1 MSNPNNTS
9 HPESEIDQIL
19 KVSENYKY
27 SFEASND
34 EAWNKFSAAREAEK
48 QIPTPFKVYK
58 NTSRLLRVAAAI
70 AILAVGS
77 WAFWLTTLNKTLDA
91 GQFATNADQIEQIT
105 MKDGSVITLNA
116 NSSVEYKVTEKSREI
131 KLQGMAHFE
140 VAKNPNAPFV
150 IESNNNKVTVLG
162 TGFDVQSYTGK
173 PLQVTVN
180 HGKVKVEKLSNSST
194 MLESVI
200 LTKGMRVR
208 ENLNQANAAN
218 KRSQIFAVDSN
229 VNLDAVKWESGNL
242 IFTNAP
248 IDDLVNAIETRYG
261 KKLRARIPQPT
272 CNATPTITS
281 NQTSDLQFTGIFKNT
296 DELST
301 VIKTIEIAL
310 GLQFEVK

>member
-34 EAWNKFSAAREAEK
+34 EAWNNFSAAREAEK

-91 GQFATNADQIEQIT
+91 GQFATNAGQIEQIT

-116 NSSVEYKVTEKSREI
+116 NSSVEFKVTEKSREI

-162 TGFDVQSYTGK
+162 TGFDVQSYSGK

-208 ENLNQANAAN
+208 ENLNQANATS

-248 IDDLVNAIETRYG
+248 IDDVVNAIETRYG
-261 KKLRARIPQPT
+261 KKLQ
-272 CNATPTITS
+272 TS
-281 NQTSDLQFTGIFKNT
+281 TQNSDLQFTGVFKNT
-296 DELST
+296 DEFST
-301 VIKTIEIAL
+301 VVKTIEIAL

>member
-9 HPESEIDQIL
+9 HPESDIDQIL

-34 EAWNKFSAAREAEK
+34 DAWNKFSAARMAEK
-48 QIPTPFKVYK
+48 QESTPFTVYK

-91 GQFATNADQIEQIT
+91 GQFATNAGQIEQIT

-116 NSSVEYKVTEKSREI
+116 NSRVEFKVTEKSREI

-162 TGFDVQSYTGK
+162 TGFDVQSYAGK

-180 HGKVKVEKLSNSST
+180 HGKVKVEKISNNT

-208 ENLNQANAAN
+208 ENLNQANATN

-248 IDDLVNAIETRYG
+248 IDDVVNAIETRYS
-261 KKLRARIPQPT
+261 KKLQVRILKPT
-272 CNATPTITS
+272 CIITPTGTS
-281 NQTSDLQFTGIFKNT
+281 NQTSDFQFTGVFKNT
-296 DELST
+296 DEFST
-301 VIKTIEIAL
+301 VVKTIEIAL

>member
-9 HPESEIDQIL
+9 HPESDIDQIL

-27 SFEASND
+27 SLEARND
-34 EAWNKFSAAREAEK
+34 EAWNNFSAAREAEK
-48 QIPTPFKVYK
+48 QVTTPFKVYK

-91 GQFATNADQIEQIT
+91 GQFATNTGQIEQIT

-162 TGFDVQSYTGK
+162 TGFDVQSYSGK

-180 HGKVKVEKLSNSST
+180 HGKVKVEKLSNST
-194 MLESVI
+194 TLESVI

-208 ENLNQANAAN
+208 ENLNQANAAD

-229 VNLDAVKWESGNL
+229 VNLEAVKWESGNL

-248 IDDLVNAIETRYG
+248 IADVVNAIETRYS
-261 KKLRARIPQPT
+261 KKLQA
-272 CNATPTITS
+272 S
-281 NQTSDLQFTGIFKNT
+281 NQTSDLQFTGVFKNT
-296 DELST
+296 DEFST
-301 VIKTIEIAL
+301 VVKTIEIAL

>member
-9 HPESEIDQIL
+9 HPESDIDQIL

-34 EAWNKFSAAREAEK
+34 DAWNKFSAARMAEK
-48 QIPTPFKVYK
+48 QESTPFTVYK

-91 GQFATNADQIEQIT
+91 GQFATNAGQIEQIT

-116 NSSVEYKVTEKSREI
+116 NSRVEFKVTEKSREI

-162 TGFDVQSYTGK
+162 TGFDVQSYAGK

-180 HGKVKVEKLSNSST
+180 HGKVKVEKISNNT

-208 ENLNQANAAN
+208 ENLNQANATN

-229 VNLDAVKWESGNL
+229 VNLEAVKWESGNL

-248 IDDLVNAIETRYG
+248 IDDVVNAIETRYS
-261 KKLRARIPQPT
+261 KKLQVRILKPT
-272 CNATPTITS
+272 CIITPTGTS
-281 NQTSDLQFTGIFKNT
+281 NQTSDLQFTGVFKNT
-296 DELST
+296 DEFST
-301 VIKTIEIAL
+301 VVKTIEIAL

>member
-1 MSNPNNTS
+1 MSNHNNS
-9 HPESEIDQIL
+9 SKPESDFDQIL
-19 KVSENYKY
+19 KVTENYKY
-27 SFEASND
+27 SFEASNN

-48 QIPTPFKVYK
+48 QAPTPFKVYK
-58 NTSRLLRVAAAI
+58 ITSRVLRVAAAI
-70 AILAVGS
+70 AILAIGS

-91 GQFATNADQIEQIT
+91 GQFATNAGQIEQIT

-162 TGFDVQSYTGK
+162 TGFDVQSYAGQ

-180 HGKVKVEKLSNSST
+180 HGKVKVEKLTNT
-194 MLESVI
+194 TTLESII

-208 ENLNQANAAN
+208 ENLNRNNLVN
-218 KRSQIFAVDSN
+218 KQSNIFTLDSN

-242 IFTNAP
+242 VFTNAP
-248 IDDLVNAIETRYG
+248 ITDVINAIETRYG
-261 KKLRARIPQPT
+261 KKLQA
-272 CNATPTITS
+272 S
-281 NQTSDLQFTGIFKNT
+281 NQTSDLQFTGVFKNT
-296 DELST
+296 DEFST
-301 VIKTIEIAL
+301 VVNTVEIAL

>member
-91 GQFATNADQIEQIT
+91 GQFATNAGQIEQIT

-261 KKLRARIPQPT
+261 KKLQ
-272 CNATPTITS
+272 TS
-281 NQTSDLQFTGIFKNT
+281 TQNSDLQFTGIFKNT
-296 DELST
+296 DEFST

>member
-34 EAWNKFSAAREAEK
+34 EAWNNFSAAREAEK

-91 GQFATNADQIEQIT
+91 GQFATNAGQIEQIT

-248 IDDLVNAIETRYG
+248 IEDLVNAIETRYG
-261 KKLRARIPQPT
+261 KKLQ
-272 CNATPTITS
+272 TS
-281 NQTSDLQFTGIFKNT
+281 TQNSDLQFTGIFKNT
-296 DELST
+296 DEFST

>member
-48 QIPTPFKVYK
+48 QVPTPFKVYK

-91 GQFATNADQIEQIT
+91 GQFATNAGQIEQIT

-116 NSSVEYKVTEKSREI
+116 NSSVEFKVTEKSREI

-180 HGKVKVEKLSNSST
+180 HGKVKVDKLSNST
-194 MLESVI
+194 TLESVI

-261 KKLRARIPQPT
+261 KKLQ
-272 CNATPTITS
+272 TS
-281 NQTSDLQFTGIFKNT
+281 TQNSDLQFTGVFKNT
-296 DELST
+296 DEFST

>member
-1 MSNPNNTS
+1 MSNQNNTS

-27 SFEASND
+27 SFEASNV
-34 EAWNKFSAAREAEK
+34 EAWSKFSAAREAEK

-91 GQFATNADQIEQIT
+91 GQFATNAGQIEQIT

-116 NSSVEYKVTEKSREI
+116 NSSVEFKVTEKSREI

-180 HGKVKVEKLSNSST
+180 HGKVKVEKLSYSSN

-248 IDDLVNAIETRYG
+248 IEDLVNAIETRYG
-261 KKLRARIPQPT
+261 KKLQ
-272 CNATPTITS
+272 TS
-281 NQTSDLQFTGIFKNT
+281 SQNSDLQFTGVFKNT
-296 DELST
+296 DEFST

>member
-34 EAWNKFSAAREAEK
+34 EAWSKFSAAREAEK

-91 GQFATNADQIEQIT
+91 GQFATNAGQIEQIT

-116 NSSVEYKVTEKSREI
+116 NSSVEFKVTEKSREI

-180 HGKVKVEKLSNSST
+180 HGKVKVEKLSNST
-194 MLESVI
+194 TLESVI

-208 ENLNQANAAN
+208 ENLNQANATN

-248 IDDLVNAIETRYG
+248 IDDVVNAIETRYG
-261 KKLRARIPQPT
+261 KKLQ
-272 CNATPTITS
+272 TS
-281 NQTSDLQFTGIFKNT
+281 TQNSDLQFTGVFKNT
-296 DELST
+296 DEFST
-301 VIKTIEIAL
+301 VIKTVEIAL

>member
-34 EAWNKFSAAREAEK
+34 EAWNNFSAAREAEK
-48 QIPTPFKVYK
+48 QVPTPFKVYK

-91 GQFATNADQIEQIT
+91 GQFATNAGQIEQIT

-116 NSSVEYKVTEKSREI
+116 NSSVEFKVTEKSREI

-248 IDDLVNAIETRYG
+248 IEDLVNAIETRYG
-261 KKLRARIPQPT
+261 KKLQ
-272 CNATPTITS
+272 TS
-281 NQTSDLQFTGIFKNT
+281 TQNSDLQFTGIFKNT
-296 DELST
+296 DEFST

>member
-34 EAWNKFSAAREAEK
+34 EAWNNFSAAREAEK

-91 GQFATNADQIEQIT
+91 GQFATNAGQIEQIT

-208 ENLNQANAAN
+208 ENLNQANAAD

-248 IDDLVNAIETRYG
+248 IEDLVNAIETRYG
-261 KKLRARIPQPT
+261 KKLQ
-272 CNATPTITS
+272 TS
-281 NQTSDLQFTGIFKNT
+281 TQNSDLQFTGIFKNT
-296 DELST
+296 DEFST

>member
-34 EAWNKFSAAREAEK
+34 EAWNNFSAAREAEK
-48 QIPTPFKVYK
+48 QVPTPFKVYK

-91 GQFATNADQIEQIT
+91 GQFATNAGQIEQIT

-116 NSSVEYKVTEKSREI
+116 NSSVEFKVTEKSREI

-218 KRSQIFAVDSN
+218 KCSQIFAVDSN

-248 IDDLVNAIETRYG
+248 IDDVVNAIETRYG
-261 KKLRARIPQPT
+261 KKLQ
-272 CNATPTITS
+272 TS
-281 NQTSDLQFTGIFKNT
+281 NQNSDLQFTGIFKNT
-296 DELST
+296 DEFST

>member
-9 HPESEIDQIL
+9 HPESDIDQIL

-48 QIPTPFKVYK
+48 QVPTPFKVYK

-91 GQFATNADQIEQIT
+91 GQFATNAGQIEQIT

-162 TGFDVQSYTGK
+162 TGFDVQSYNGK

-180 HGKVKVEKLSNSST
+180 HGKVKVEKLSNST

-208 ENLNQANAAN
+208 EILNQANATA

-248 IDDLVNAIETRYG
+248 IDDVVNAIETRYG

-272 CNATPTITS
+272 CIGTPTITS
-281 NQTSDLQFTGIFKNT
+281 NQTSDLQFTGEFKNT
-296 DELST
+296 DEFST

>member
-9 HPESEIDQIL
+9 HPESDIDQIL

-34 EAWNKFSAAREAEK
+34 EAWNNFSAAREAEK
-48 QIPTPFKVYK
+48 QVPTPFKVYK
-58 NTSRLLRVAAAI
+58 NTSRLLRVAAAV

-91 GQFATNADQIEQIT
+91 GQFATNTGQIEQIT

-116 NSSVEYKVTEKSREI
+116 NSSVEFKVTEKLREI

-140 VAKNPNAPFV
+140 VATNPNAPFV

-242 IFTNAP
+242 ICTNAP
-248 IDDLVNAIETRYG
+248 IADVVNAIEPRYG
-261 KKLRARIPQPT
+261 KKLQA
-272 CNATPTITS
+272 S
-281 NQTSDLQFTGIFKNT
+281 NQPSDLQFTGVFKNT
-296 DELST
+296 DEFST
-301 VIKTIEIAL
+301 VVKTIEIAL

>member
-9 HPESEIDQIL
+9 HPESDIDQIL

-34 EAWNKFSAAREAEK
+34 EAWSKFSAAREAEK

-91 GQFATNADQIEQIT
+91 GQFATNAGQIEQIT

-162 TGFDVQSYTGK
+162 TGFDVQSYSGK

-180 HGKVKVEKLSNSST
+180 HGKVKVEKLSNST
-194 MLESVI
+194 TLESVI

-208 ENLNQANAAN
+208 ENLNQANATDN
-218 KRSQIFAVDSN
+218 RSQIFAVDSN

-248 IDDLVNAIETRYG
+248 IDDVVNAIETRYG

-272 CNATPTITS
+272 CIGTPTITS
-281 NQTSDLQFTGIFKNT
+281 NQTSDLQFTGEFKNT
-296 DELST
+296 DEFST

>member
-48 QIPTPFKVYK
+48 QAPTPFKVYK
-58 NTSRLLRVAAAI
+58 ITSRVLRVAAAI
-70 AILAVGS
+70 AILAIGS

-91 GQFATNADQIEQIT
+91 GQFATNAGQIEQIT
-105 MKDGSVITLNA
+105 IKDGSVITLNA
-116 NSSVEYKVTEKSREI
+116 NSSIEYIVTENSREI
-131 KLQGMAHFE
+131 TLHGMAHFE
-140 VAKNPNAPFV
+140 IAKNPNAPFV

-162 TGFDVQSYTGK
+162 TGFDVQSYAGQ

-180 HGKVKVEKLSNSST
+180 HGKVKVEKLSNNT
-194 MLESVI
+194 TLESII

-208 ENLNQANAAN
+208 ENLNQANAAD
-218 KRSQIFAVDSN
+218 KRSHIFAVDSN

-242 IFTNAP
+242 VFTNAP
-248 IDDLVNAIETRYG
+248 ITDVINAIETRYG
-261 KKLRARIPQPT
+261 KEIQVNST
-272 CNATPTITS
+272 NA
-281 NQTSDLQFTGIFKNT
+281 DLQFTGTFKNS
-296 DELST
+296 DAFNT
-301 VIKTIEIAL
+301 VIKTVEIAL

>member
-48 QIPTPFKVYK
+48 QAPTPFKVYK

-70 AILAVGS
+70 AILAIGS

-91 GQFATNADQIEQIT
+91 GQFATNAGQIEQIT
-105 MKDGSVITLNA
+105 IKDGSVITLNA
-116 NSSVEYKVTEKSREI
+116 NSSIEYIVTENSREI
-131 KLQGMAHFE
+131 TLHGMAHFE
-140 VAKNPNAPFV
+140 IAKNPNAPFV

-162 TGFDVQSYTGK
+162 TGFDVQSYAGQ

-180 HGKVKVEKLSNSST
+180 HGKVKVEKLSNNT
-194 MLESVI
+194 TLESII

-208 ENLNQANAAN
+208 ENLNRNNLVN
-218 KRSQIFAVDSN
+218 KHSNIFTLDSN
-229 VNLDAVKWESGNL
+229 VNVDAVKWESGNL

-248 IDDLVNAIETRYG
+248 ITDVINAIETRYG
-261 KKLRARIPQPT
+261 KEIQVNST
-272 CNATPTITS
+272 NA
-281 NQTSDLQFTGIFKNT
+281 DLQFTGTFKNS
-296 DELST
+296 DAFNT
-301 VIKTIEIAL
+301 VIKTVEIAL

>member
-34 EAWNKFSAAREAEK
+34 EAWSKFSAAREAEK

-91 GQFATNADQIEQIT
+91 GQFATNAGQIEQIT

-162 TGFDVQSYTGK
+162 TGFDVQSYNGK

-180 HGKVKVEKLSNSST
+180 HGKVKVEKLSNST
-194 MLESVI
+194 TLESVI

-248 IDDLVNAIETRYG
+248 IDDVVNAIETRYG
-261 KKLRARIPQPT
+261 KKLQ
-272 CNATPTITS
+272 TS
-281 NQTSDLQFTGIFKNT
+281 TQNSDLQFTGVFKNT
-296 DELST
+296 DEFST

>member
-48 QIPTPFKVYK
+48 QAPTPFKVYK

-70 AILAVGS
+70 AILAIGS

-91 GQFATNADQIEQIT
+91 GKFATNAGQIEQIT
-105 MKDGSVITLNA
+105 IKDGSVITLNA
-116 NSSVEYKVTEKSREI
+116 NSSIEYIVTENSREI
-131 KLQGMAHFE
+131 TLHGMAHFE
-140 VAKNPNAPFV
+140 IAKNPNAPFV

-162 TGFDVQSYTGK
+162 TGFDVQSYAGQ

-180 HGKVKVEKLSNSST
+180 HGKVKVEKLSNNT
-194 MLESVI
+194 TLESII

-208 ENLNQANAAN
+208 ENLNQANAAD
-218 KRSQIFAVDSN
+218 KRSHIFAVDSN

-242 IFTNAP
+242 VFTNAP
-248 IDDLVNAIETRYG
+248 ITDVINAIETRYG
-261 KKLRARIPQPT
+261 KEIQVNST
-272 CNATPTITS
+272 NA
-281 NQTSDLQFTGIFKNT
+281 DLQFTGTFKNS
-296 DELST
+296 DAFNT
-301 VIKTIEIAL
+301 VIKTVEIAL

>member
-1 MSNPNNTS
+1 
-9 HPESEIDQIL
+9 
-19 KVSENYKY
+19 
-27 SFEASND
+27 
-34 EAWNKFSAAREAEK
+34 
-48 QIPTPFKVYK
+48 
-58 NTSRLLRVAAAI
+58 
-70 AILAVGS
+70 
-77 WAFWLTTLNKTLDA
+77 LNKTLDA
-91 GQFATNADQIEQIT
+91 GQFATNAGQIEQIT

-116 NSSVEYKVTEKSREI
+116 NSSVEFKVTEKSREI

-150 IESNNNKVTVLG
+150 IKSNNNKVTVLG
-162 TGFDVQSYTGK
+162 TGFDVQSYNGK

-180 HGKVKVEKLSNSST
+180 HGKVKVEKLSNST
-194 MLESVI
+194 TLESVI

-208 ENLNQANAAN
+208 ENLNQANATD
-218 KRSQIFAVDSN
+218 KPSQIFAVDSN

-242 IFTNAP
+242 IFTNTP

-281 NQTSDLQFTGIFKNT
+281 DQNSDLQFTGVFKNT
-296 DELST
+296 DEFST

>member
-34 EAWNKFSAAREAEK
+34 EAWNNFSAAREAEK
-48 QIPTPFKVYK
+48 QVPTPFKVYK

-91 GQFATNADQIEQIT
+91 GQFATNAGQIEQIT

-261 KKLRARIPQPT
+261 KKLQ
-272 CNATPTITS
+272 TS
-281 NQTSDLQFTGIFKNT
+281 TQNSDLQFTGIFKNT
-296 DELST
+296 DEFST

>member
-1 MSNPNNTS
+1 
-9 HPESEIDQIL
+9 
-19 KVSENYKY
+19 
-27 SFEASND
+27 
-34 EAWNKFSAAREAEK
+34 
-48 QIPTPFKVYK
+48 
-58 NTSRLLRVAAAI
+58 
-70 AILAVGS
+70 
-77 WAFWLTTLNKTLDA
+77 
-91 GQFATNADQIEQIT
+91 
-105 MKDGSVITLNA
+105 VITLNA

-140 VAKNPNAPFV
+140 VAKNPNAPFI

-162 TGFDVQSYTGK
+162 TGFDVQSYNGK

-180 HGKVKVEKLSNSST
+180 HGKVKVEKLSNST

-208 ENLNQANAAN
+208 EILNQANATA

-242 IFTNAP
+242 IFTKAP
-248 IDDLVNAIETRYG
+248 IDDVVNAIETRYG

-272 CNATPTITS
+272 CIGTPTITS
-281 NQTSDLQFTGIFKNT
+281 NQTSDLQFTGEFKNT
-296 DELST
+296 DEFST

>member
-58 NTSRLLRVAAAI
+58 NTARLLRVAAAI

-91 GQFATNADQIEQIT
+91 GQFATNAGQIEQIT

-116 NSSVEYKVTEKSREI
+116 NSSVEFKVTEKSREI

-150 IESNNNKVTVLG
+150 IKSNNNKVTVLG
-162 TGFDVQSYTGK
+162 TGFDVQSYNGK

-180 HGKVKVEKLSNSST
+180 HGKVKVEKLSNST
-194 MLESVI
+194 TLESVI

-208 ENLNQANAAN
+208 ENLNQANAAD

-242 IFTNAP
+242 IFTNTP

-281 NQTSDLQFTGIFKNT
+281 DQNSDLQFTGVFKNT
-296 DELST
+296 DEFST

>member
-58 NTSRLLRVAAAI
+58 NTARLLRVAAAI

-105 MKDGSVITLNA
+105 MKDDSMITLNA

-150 IESNNNKVTVLG
+150 IKSNNNKVTVLG
-162 TGFDVQSYTGK
+162 TGFDVQSYNGK

-180 HGKVKVEKLSNSST
+180 HGKVKVEKLSNST
-194 MLESVI
+194 TLESVI

-208 ENLNQANAAN
+208 ENLNQANAAD

-242 IFTNAP
+242 IFTNTP

-281 NQTSDLQFTGIFKNT
+281 DQNSDLQFTGVFKNT
-296 DELST
+296 DEFST

>member
-48 QIPTPFKVYK
+48 QVPTPFKVYK

-91 GQFATNADQIEQIT
+91 GQFATNAGQIEQIT

-261 KKLRARIPQPT
+261 KKLQ
-272 CNATPTITS
+272 TS
-281 NQTSDLQFTGIFKNT
+281 NQNSDLQFTGIFKNT
-296 DELST
+296 DEFST

>member
-34 EAWNKFSAAREAEK
+34 EAWNNFSAAREAEK

-91 GQFATNADQIEQIT
+91 GQFATNAGQIEQIT

-261 KKLRARIPQPT
+261 KKLQ
-272 CNATPTITS
+272 TS
-281 NQTSDLQFTGIFKNT
+281 TQNSDLQFTGIFKNT
-296 DELST
+296 DEFST

>member
-1 MSNPNNTS
+1 MSNPKNTS
-9 HPESEIDQIL
+9 HPKSDIDQIL

-34 EAWNKFSAAREAEK
+34 DAWNKFSAARMAKK
-48 QIPTPFKVYK
+48 QVPTPFKVYK

-91 GQFATNADQIEQIT
+91 GQFVTNAGQIEQIT

-116 NSSVEYKVTEKSREI
+116 NSSVEFKVTEKSREI

-162 TGFDVQSYTGK
+162 TGFDVQSYAGK

-180 HGKVKVEKLSNSST
+180 HGKVKVEKLSNST
-194 MLESVI
+194 TLESVI

-208 ENLNQANAAN
+208 ENLSQSNSAN
-218 KRSQIFAVDSN
+218 KRSQIFAIDSN

-248 IDDLVNAIETRYG
+248 INDVVNAIETRYG
-261 KKLRARIPQPT
+261 KKLQ
-272 CNATPTITS
+272 TS
-281 NQTSDLQFTGIFKNT
+281 KQTSDLQFTGVFKNT
-296 DELST
+296 DEFST
-301 VIKTIEIAL
+301 VVKTIEIAL
-310 GLQFEVK
+310 GLHVEVK

>member
-9 HPESEIDQIL
+9 RPESEIDQIL

-27 SFEASND
+27 TFEASND

-48 QIPTPFKVYK
+48 QVTTPFKVYK

-70 AILAVGS
+70 AILAFGS

-91 GQFATNADQIEQIT
+91 GQFATNTGQIEQIT

-116 NSSVEYKVTEKSREI
+116 NSSVEYKVTQKSREI

-140 VAKNPNAPFV
+140 VVKNPNAPFV

-162 TGFDVQSYTGK
+162 TGFDVQSYSGK

-180 HGKVKVEKLSNSST
+180 HGKVKVEKLSNST
-194 MLESVI
+194 TLESVI

-208 ENLNQANAAN
+208 ENLNQANAAD

-229 VNLDAVKWESGNL
+229 VNLEAVKWESGNL

-248 IDDLVNAIETRYG
+248 IADVVNAIETRYS
-261 KKLRARIPQPT
+261 KKLQA
-272 CNATPTITS
+272 S
-281 NQTSDLQFTGIFKNT
+281 NQTSDLQFTGVFKNT
-296 DELST
+296 DEFST
-301 VIKTIEIAL
+301 VVKTIEIAL

>member
-34 EAWNKFSAAREAEK
+34 EAWSKFSAAREAEK

-91 GQFATNADQIEQIT
+91 GQFATNAGQIEQIT

-162 TGFDVQSYTGK
+162 TGFDVQSYSGK

-208 ENLNQANAAN
+208 ENLNQANATN

-248 IDDLVNAIETRYG
+248 IEDLVNAIETRYG
-261 KKLRARIPQPT
+261 KKLQ
-272 CNATPTITS
+272 TS
-281 NQTSDLQFTGIFKNT
+281 SQNSDLQFTGVFKNT
-296 DELST
+296 DEFST
-301 VIKTIEIAL
+301 VVKTIEIAL

>member
-9 HPESEIDQIL
+9 HPESDIDQIL

-34 EAWNKFSAAREAEK
+34 DAWNKFSAAREAEK
-48 QIPTPFKVYK
+48 QVPTPFKVYK
-58 NTSRLLRVAAAI
+58 NTSRLLRVAAAV

-91 GQFATNADQIEQIT
+91 GQFATNAGQIEQIT
-105 MKDGSVITLNA
+105 MKDGSLITLNA
-116 NSSVEYKVTEKSREI
+116 NSSVEFKVTEKSREI

-162 TGFDVQSYTGK
+162 TGFDVQSYAGK

-180 HGKVKVEKLSNSST
+180 HGKVKVEKLSNSNT
-194 MLESVI
+194 LESVI

-208 ENLNQANAAN
+208 ENLNQANAAD

-229 VNLDAVKWESGNL
+229 VNLEAVKWESGNL

-248 IDDLVNAIETRYG
+248 IADVVNAIETRYS
-261 KKLRARIPQPT
+261 KKLQA
-272 CNATPTITS
+272 S
-281 NQTSDLQFTGIFKNT
+281 NQTTDLQFTGVFKNT
-296 DELST
+296 DEFST
-301 VIKTIEIAL
+301 VVKTIEIAL

>member
-91 GQFATNADQIEQIT
+91 GQFATNAGQIEQIT

-162 TGFDVQSYTGK
+162 TGFDVQSYSGK

-180 HGKVKVEKLSNSST
+180 HGKVKVEKLSNST
-194 MLESVI
+194 TLESVI

-261 KKLRARIPQPT
+261 KKLQ
-272 CNATPTITS
+272 TS
-281 NQTSDLQFTGIFKNT
+281 TQNSDLQFTGVFKNT
-296 DELST
+296 DEFST

>member
-48 QIPTPFKVYK
+48 QVPTPFKVYK

-91 GQFATNADQIEQIT
+91 GQFATNAGQIEQIT

-162 TGFDVQSYTGK
+162 TGFDVQSYNGK

-180 HGKVKVEKLSNSST
+180 HGKVKVEKLSNST
-194 MLESVI
+194 TLESVI

-208 ENLNQANAAN
+208 ENLNQANATD
-218 KRSQIFAVDSN
+218 KPSQIFAVDSN

-281 NQTSDLQFTGIFKNT
+281 DQNSDLQFTGVFKNT
-296 DELST
+296 DEFST

>member
-9 HPESEIDQIL
+9 HPESDIDQIL

-48 QIPTPFKVYK
+48 QVPTPFKVYK

-91 GQFATNADQIEQIT
+91 GQFATNAGQIEQIT

-162 TGFDVQSYTGK
+162 TGFDVQSYSGK

-180 HGKVKVEKLSNSST
+180 HGKVKVEKLSNST
-194 MLESVI
+194 TLESVI

-208 ENLNQANAAN
+208 ENLNQANATDN
-218 KRSQIFAVDSN
+218 RSQIFAVDSN

-248 IDDLVNAIETRYG
+248 IDDVVNAIETRYG

-272 CNATPTITS
+272 CIGTPTITS
-281 NQTSDLQFTGIFKNT
+281 NQTSDLQFTGEFKNT
-296 DELST
+296 DEFST

>member
-9 HPESEIDQIL
+9 HPESDIDQIL

-34 EAWNKFSAAREAEK
+34 DAWNKFSAAREAEK
-48 QIPTPFKVYK
+48 QVPTPFKVYK
-58 NTSRLLRVAAAI
+58 NTSRLLRVAAAV

-91 GQFATNADQIEQIT
+91 GQFATNTGQIEQIT

-116 NSSVEYKVTEKSREI
+116 NSSVEFKVTEKLREI

-140 VAKNPNAPFV
+140 VATNPNAPFV

-248 IDDLVNAIETRYG
+248 IADVVNAIETRYG
-261 KKLRARIPQPT
+261 KKLQA
-272 CNATPTITS
+272 S
-281 NQTSDLQFTGIFKNT
+281 NQTSDLQFTGVFKNT
-296 DELST
+296 DEFST